1 MQLCWTFESEQ
12 RPSFVEILS
21 MFEKLR
27 DIKSSFSELI
37 FQDDKPY
44 PPSGGQY
51 NGAFDLSQDSTSSEK
66 MDADRGIYN
75 QGYNEIERLSEQSRF
90 EKSTNSNTAV
100 RKHSGPLSMR
110 SMRKESKTKPTP
122 FSLPSE
128 ADIRFQLSGASGN
141 PAENSMSNDT
151 LTTSCDY
158 GSSYQ
163 LPSFASSARS
173 PFLLPSNLSSYET
186 PKSPR
191 SFQIVKKQKKC

>member
-27 DIKSSFSELI
+27 DKIE

-44 PPSGGQY
+44 PPSCGQY

-75 QGYNEIERLSEQSRF
+75 QGYNEMERLSEQSRF
-90 EKSTNSNTAV
+90 
-100 RKHSGPLSMR
+100 
-110 SMRKESKTKPTP
+110 
-122 FSLPSE
+122 
-128 ADIRFQLSGASGN
+128 
-141 PAENSMSNDT
+141 
-151 LTTSCDY
+151 

-173 PFLLPSNLSSYET
+173 PFLLPSNLASYET
-186 PKSPR
+186 PNKKS
-191 SFQIVKKQKKC
+191 SFVADSEKTEDMRE